1 MTTGWAGP
9 RPILVGIGS
18 LLLVAAGVVQA
29 LVVTLIVAVYGAP
42 ALILGVPILIVAV
55 ADIIFGWRIRFG
67 RDRRPA
73 LIAAFVTLLSAPF
86 TLGTHVLGLT
96 TIITSMI
103 AIVALIR
110 HRAWFEPADSDAETG
125 EADEPPIDAVQPGD
139 KGEEATGSERS

>member
-1 MTTGWAGP
+1 MTTGWNGP

-18 LLLVAAGVVQA
+18 LLLVAAGVVQT
-29 LVVTLIVAVYGAP
+29 LVVTLIVAAYGAP

-55 ADIIFGWRIRFG
+55 ADIVFGWRIRFG

-96 TIITSMI
+96 TIVASMF
-103 AIVALIR
+103 AIVALTR
-110 HRAWFEPADSDAETG
+110 HRAWFEPVARDAVTSDAEEPAPDADAPKDTG
-125 EADEPPIDAVQPGD
+125 DEASDSG
-139 KGEEATGSERS
+139 RS

>member
-1 MTTGWAGP
+1 MTTGWTGP

-55 ADIIFGWRIRFG
+55 ADIVFGWRIRFG

-96 TIITSMI
+96 TIVASMF
-103 AIVALIR
+103 AIVALTR
-110 HRAWFEPADSDAETG
+110 HRAWFEPADREALASEAEASEG
-125 EADEPPIDAVQPGD
+125 DAVQPEGT
-139 KGEEATGSERS
+139 GEEASGSERS

>member
-1 MTTGWAGP
+1 MTTGWTGP

-29 LVVTLIVAVYGAP
+29 LVVTLIVAAYGAS

-55 ADIIFGWRIRFG
+55 ADIVFGWRIRFG
-67 RDRRPA
+67 RDRRAA

-96 TIITSMI
+96 TIVASMF
-103 AIVALIR
+103 AIVALTR
-110 HRAWFEPADSDAETG
+110 HRAWFEPTERDAVTRDAEEPASDAVDPEDTG
-125 EADEPPIDAVQPGD
+125 DEAS
-139 KGEEATGSERS
+139 GSERS